1 MPEPEPIHDDDG
13 QHIGWSELQS
23 DGGLLTYDLDG
34 DLIGLATD
42 DGQWFG
48 VDELEF
54 ADDDGQ
60 AAALD
65 QRLDA
70 LEAAVSEPRQA
81 EYYPVPVQPE
91 RDPDQVAADLY
102 QQAAHWER
110 THDRPMTLAEKRR
123 VGAMLT
129 EAAVA
134 GEERPDVQAA
144 VDRLNAEG
152 RGLPDID
159 EGSVHQQRA
168 KRQQLM
174 TEMYADRERADAARE
189 TGDDLASDVAPP
201 SQEAYDLDDR
211 EQRQRYLLD
220 RLEGR
225 EVDTADTF
233 SGSDFQDAERWE
245 EDQ

>member
-1 MPEPEPIHDDDG
+1 MAEAIYDDNG
-13 QHIGWSELQS
+13 EHIGWSELQS
-23 DGGLLTYDLDG
+23 DGGLLTYNLDG

-42 DGQWFG
+42 DGQWHD

-54 ADDDGQ
+54 VDETGDDPQ
-60 AAALD
+60 TALD

-91 RDPDQVAADLY
+91 RDPDQVSADLY

-110 THDRPMTLAEKRR
+110 THDRKMTLSEKRR

-129 EAAVA
+129 EAEAH
-134 GEERPDVQAA
+134 GEDRPDVQAA
-144 VDRLNAEG
+144 VDRLDAEG
-152 RGLPDID
+152 RGLPDLD
-159 EGSVHQQRA
+159 TGNEHQRRA

-174 TEMYADRERADAARE
+174 SELMADGERADAAASN
-189 TGDDLASDVAPP
+189 GDDLLDDVPPASR
-201 SQEAYDLDDR
+201 EMFDLDSR
-211 EQRQRYLLD
+211 EQRAEYVMNRIQ
-220 RLEGR
+220 GR
-225 EVDTADTF
+225 DVTPADTF
-233 SGSDFQDAERWE
+233 SSSDYQPEDWE